1 VQEMAAHGRASPQER
16 DLRDPGLDNR
26 CNRQI
31 DHEIRD
37 EFQEFDRTV
46 VEAQNGV
53 QEVLV

>member
-1 VQEMAAHGRASPQER
+1 MAAHGRASPQER

-26 CNRQI
+26 GNRQI